1 MPLRRHQP
9 LALAAAL
16 ASAGRGAGTA
26 PLGEPATPTGLAQ
39 CNHPGGRHADGV
51 GFAGAALHWS
61 SREHDAGQDGE
72 LFVCLAPRTSGRF
85 RMLAPA
91 GVEVSRR
98 G

>member
-39 CNHPGGRHADGV
+39 CNHPGGTHTDGA
-51 GFAGAALHWS
+51 GF
-61 SREHDAGQDGE
+61 
-72 LFVCLAPRTSGRF
+72 APRTSGRF